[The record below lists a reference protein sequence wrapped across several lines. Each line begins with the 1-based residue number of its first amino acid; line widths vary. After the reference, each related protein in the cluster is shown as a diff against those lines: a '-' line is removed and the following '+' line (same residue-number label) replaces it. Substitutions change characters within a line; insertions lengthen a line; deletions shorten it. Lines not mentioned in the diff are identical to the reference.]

1 MNRWYNEDIIKNK
14 RTRKLMRKIR
24 QIQQRK
30 REYLYKI
37 KKQKFY
43 NKQVRILGKERFN
56 EVFANEEFKFAA

>member
-1 MNRWYNEDIIKNK
+1 
-14 RTRKLMRKIR
+14 MRKIR